1 MISLPLG
8 NEAWRIP
15 YRYLMKIHQTLLAIL
30 LLAPM
35 ATLHAVEPASVQLT
49 GQKCIRV
56 NGRPFFPIGI
66 YSASTAD
73 FPSLAEAGFNVVHRS
88 GELTDTFPLTRPSSS
103 ASYVCASYHENP
115 RRRSAETGA
124 KRNSL

>member
-1 MISLPLG
+1 VISLPLG
-8 NEAWRIP
+8 NEAERTP
-15 YRYLMKIHQTLLAIL
+15 SRYLMKLHQTLLATL
-30 LLAPM
+30 LLVPM

-49 GQKCIRV
+49 GKKCIRV

-88 GELTDTFPLTRPSSS
+88 REVTDTFPYCFPAPAPIQCRKLRVRELP
-103 ASYVCASYHENP
+103 
-115 RRRSAETGA
+115 
-124 KRNSL
+124 